1 MTGSLFTRV
10 RIYLINQLIQ
20 MQLSKKTKTF
30 LSILFFF
37 SEIYIKFSTFRK
49 KKMKIITYLF
59 MKLETAKDVVN

>member
-1 MTGSLFTRV
+1 
-10 RIYLINQLIQ
+10 